1 MMEEPAAPRA
11 ARGAA
16 LIEATREDLD
26 LYAVKDLEERIER
39 LQDEIHRTGA
49 ALDKKRN
56 GRAAA
61 DALFS
66 FGQG

>member
-1 MMEEPAAPRA
+1 MDEPAPPRP

-16 LIEATREDLD
+16 LNDLVREDLEV
-26 LYAVKDLEERIER
+26 YAVGDLEERIER
-39 LQDEIHRTGA
+39 LGQEIDRAKT
-49 ALDKKRN
+49 ALTKKQA

-66 FGQG
+66 SRGG

>member
-1 MMEEPAAPRA
+1 MMEEPAAPRS

-26 LYAVKDLEERIER
+26 LYAVQDLEERIER
-39 LQDEIHRTGA
+39 LQDEIGRTRA
-49 ALDKKRN
+49 ALDRKRN

-66 FGQG
+66 IGRG

>member
-1 MMEEPAAPRA
+1 MMEEPAAPRI

-26 LYAVKDLEERIER
+26 LYAVGDLEERIER
-39 LQDEIHRTGA
+39 LQDEIARTRA
-49 ALDKKRN
+49 ALDRKKH
-56 GRAAA
+56 GLAAA

-66 FGQG
+66 FGRG

>member
-1 MMEEPAAPRA
+1 MDEPAPPRP

-16 LIEATREDLD
+16 LNDLVREDLEV
-26 LYAVKDLEERIER
+26 YAVGDLEERIER
-39 LQDEIHRTGA
+39 LGQEIDRMKA
-49 ALDKKRN
+49 ALTKKQA

-66 FGQG
+66 SRGG

>member
-1 MMEEPAAPRA
+1 MMEEPAAPRI

-26 LYAVKDLEERIER
+26 LYAVGDLEERIER
-39 LQDEIHRTGA
+39 LQDEVARTRA
-49 ALDKKRN
+49 ALDRKRS
-56 GRAAA
+56 GLAAA

-66 FGQG
+66 FGRG

>member
-1 MMEEPAAPRA
+1 MMEEPAAPRI

-26 LYAVKDLEERIER
+26 LYAVGDLEERIER
-39 LQDEIHRTGA
+39 LRDEIDRTRS
-49 ALDKKRN
+49 ALDRKKN
-56 GRAAA
+56 GLAAA

-66 FGQG
+66 RGRG

>member
-1 MMEEPAAPRA
+1 MMMEEPAAPRA

-26 LYAVKDLEERIER
+26 LYAVGDLETRIEQ
-39 LQDEIHRTGA
+39 LQDEIGRTRTV
-49 ALDKKRN
+49 LERKKN

-61 DALFS
+61 DAFFS
-66 FGQG
+66 LGR

>member
-1 MMEEPAAPRA
+1 MVEEPAAPRS

-26 LYAVKDLEERIER
+26 LYAVQDLEDRIER
-39 LQDEIHRTGA
+39 LQNEIGRTRT
-49 ALDKKRN
+49 ALDRKRS

-66 FGQG
+66 LGRG